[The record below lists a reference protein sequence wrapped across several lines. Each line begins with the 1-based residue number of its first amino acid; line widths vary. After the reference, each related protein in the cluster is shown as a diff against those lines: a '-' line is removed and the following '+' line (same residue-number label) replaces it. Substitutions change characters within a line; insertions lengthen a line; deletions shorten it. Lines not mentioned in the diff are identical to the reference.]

1 MSFSTFV
8 TDVYGEILN
17 KHSGSLAALKA
28 ATVRQLRE
36 LASRRVHFME
46 ASTTFT
52 LPTAEPYVGEWA
64 GEGIPGWPL
73 DVREIDALYYRAS
86 ASSSWCEVPGPVTI
100 NDIRTWEP
108 PLRVAESPLSIYP
121 LAWAWW
127 DRKLWVPK
135 LSGNVSLK
143 IDYWKDGTRDETT
156 GVLISTASTAES
168 NEWIDGRGQT
178 ALRCGVL
185 ADYYLL
191 TASRD
196 EAQASIEMG
205 KRNVYLDI
213 LKSEAIGFHGTAIQA
228 PMNL

>member
-1 MSFSTFV
+1 VSFTTFAA
-8 TDVYGEILN
+8 DVHGEILN
-17 KHSGSLAALKA
+17 KHSGSLAAVKA

-36 LASRRVHFME
+36 LSSRRAHFME
-46 ASTTFT
+46 RSTTFT
-52 LPTAEPYVGEWA
+52 LPTAEPYIGEWA
-64 GEGIPGWPL
+64 GEGIAGWPL
-73 DVREIDALYYRAS
+73 DIREIDALYYRAS
-86 ASSSWCEVPGPVTI
+86 ASSSWCEVPGPVSI
-100 NDIRTWEP
+100 NEIRTWEP

-135 LSGNVSLK
+135 LSGDCSLK
-143 IDYWKDGTRDETT
+143 IDYWKDGSRDETT
-156 GVLISTASTAES
+156 GVLITTASTTES
-168 NEWIDGRGQT
+168 NEWLDGRGQT

-191 TASRD
+191 PASRD
-196 EAQASIEMG
+196 ETQASIEMG

-213 LKSEAIGFHGTAIQA
+213 LKSESIGFHGTALQA

>member
-1 MSFSTFV
+1 MSFSTFT
-8 TDVYGEILN
+8 TDLYGDVLN
-17 KHSGSLAALKA
+17 RHSGTLAALKA

-46 ASTTFT
+46 SSTTFT

-64 GEGIPGWPL
+64 GEGVAGWPL
-73 DVREIDALYYRAS
+73 DVREIDAVYYRAS
-86 ASSSWCEVPGPVTI
+86 ASSSWCEVPGPVSI
-100 NDIRTWEP
+100 NEVRSWEP

-135 LSGNVSLK
+135 LSGDVTLK
-143 IDYWKDGTRDETT
+143 IDYWKDGTRDEAT
-156 GVLISTASTAES
+156 GTEISTASTNES
-168 NEWIDGRGQT
+168 NEWLDGRGQT

-196 EAQASIEMG
+196 ETQASIEMG

-213 LKSEAIGFHGTAIQA
+213 LKSEGIGFHGTAFQA